1 MLLTFIFDLDGTT
14 VNSDH
19 RLGETLA
26 DWRRMNTPA
35 NIMRDT
41 PLPLAEQMRQAI
53 RDGLDVVI
61 LTSRV
66 MGHAD
71 RVWLHTH
78 GMVAPVIMSRN
89 ITDNRPAGEYKLARL
104 HELAVDR
111 RISFRDLA
119 ASVVM
124 WDDDSDVQ
132 KTLGNAGVRV
142 IDPVNFN
149 HQSMA
154 QKEAN

>member
-1 MLLTFIFDLDGTT
+1 MLHTFIFDLDGTT

-19 RLGETLA
+19 RIGDGSLA
-26 DWRRMNTPA
+26 YWRRFNTAA

-71 RVWLHTH
+71 KNWLHFH
-78 GMVAPVIMSRN
+78 GLMAPLVLSRHPSD
-89 ITDNRPAGEYKLARL
+89 TRPAGEYKLAKMA
-104 HELAVDR
+104 ELAVR
-111 RISFRDLA
+111 RRVSFRDLA
-119 ASVVM
+119 DSVVM
-124 WDDDSDVQ
+124 WDDDADVQ
-132 KTLGNAGVRV
+132 QTLGNAGIRV

-149 HQSMA
+149 NQS
-154 QKEAN
+154 QKEAV

>member
-1 MLLTFIFDLDGTT
+1 MLHTFIFDLDGTT
-14 VNSDH
+14 IDSDH

-71 RVWLHTH
+71 RLWLHTH
-78 GMVAPVIMSRN
+78 GMVARVILSRDIN
-89 ITDNRPAGEYKLARL
+89 DTRPAGEYKLAKL

-111 RISFRDLA
+111 RVSFRDLA

-132 KTLGNAGVRV
+132 QTLKNAGIRV
-142 IDPVNFN
+142 VDPVQFN
-149 HQSMA
+149 QTA
-154 QKEAN
+154 QKVAV